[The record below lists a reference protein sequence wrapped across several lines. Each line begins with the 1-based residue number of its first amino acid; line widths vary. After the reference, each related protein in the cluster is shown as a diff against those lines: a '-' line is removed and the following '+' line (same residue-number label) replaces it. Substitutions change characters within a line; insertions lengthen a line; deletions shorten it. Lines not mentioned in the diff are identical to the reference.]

1 MRIKIGYIVLFLAL
15 FFSVAGFAQQSKRTQ
30 LERRR
35 AQLQKDIAYINSL
48 LSNTKSKEVNLLND
62 VKDLKAK
69 IRKRDQL
76 INAINDE
83 INELKEEI
91 YTNQLEVNKN
101 QNELEALKK
110 EYANMIYQSYKSKS
124 QNSRIMFLL
133 SSDNFYQG
141 FKRFLYM
148 KQYTSFRRKQGEAIE
163 QKTTEILALIDTL
176 NVKKNERLSLS
187 TQMKQEQSKI
197 QKEKQQQEY
206 SLGQIKK
213 KEGKY
218 KSQIRQFQ
226 REESRLDAQ
235 IEKII
240 RDAIAASNKNSGNTT
255 TTSSETFVL
264 SPEAKELAS
273 QFTLNKGKLPWPVER
288 GYVSMY
294 YGRQPNPIVPTAT
307 IQSNGVRITTDEGS
321 KARAVFDGTVLAI
334 QVMSGNK
341 KAVLI
346 QHGNYITV
354 YKNLYDLTVQPG
366 DKVTTKED
374 LGTIF
379 TDKITGKTILGFVL
393 TKNATIENPA
403 DWLYRM

>member
-1 MRIKIGYIVLFLAL
+1 MRIRIAYIILSLTLFYSVGGY
-15 FFSVAGFAQQSKRTQ
+15 AQQSKREQ
-30 LERRR
+30 LEQRR

-48 LSNTKSKEVNLLND
+48 LSNTKSKEENLLND

-76 INAINDE
+76 ISAIGDE
-83 INELKEEI
+83 IAELKDEI
-91 YTNQLEVNKN
+91 YSNQLVVNKN
-101 QNELEALKK
+101 QKELNILKK
-110 EYANMIYQSYKSKS
+110 EYANIIFQSYKSKS

-148 KQYTSFRRKQGEAIE
+148 KQYTSFRRQQGEAIE
-163 QKTTEILALIDTL
+163 EKTIEILASIDTL
-176 NVKKNERLSLS
+176 NNKKNERLKLS
-187 TQMKQEQSKI
+187 NQMKQEQAEI
-197 QKEKQQQEY
+197 QKEKEQQEVVL
-206 SLGQIKK
+206 SQIKK

-218 KSQIRQFQ
+218 KNQIRQFQ

-235 IEKII
+235 IDKII

-255 TTSSETFVL
+255 ASTSETFVL

-288 GYVSMY
+288 GYVSLY
-294 YGRQPNPIVPTAT
+294 YGKQPNPLVPSAT

-321 KARAVFDGTVLAI
+321 KARAVFNGTVLAI

-354 YKNLYDLTVQPG
+354 YKNLYDLTVRPG
-366 DKVTTKED
+366 DKVTTKEE

-393 TKNATIENPA
+393 TKNATTEDPA
-403 DWLYRM
+403 SWIYRM